1 MGPRPLPQ
9 PTANSPLKRLS
20 SLQKVSNNNHYHLPN
35 DASFNSVYSDPVPV
49 LSADATYSTHSN
61 AALVI
66 PSSHSPSSSFQTSP
80 NIGSEGGMLH
90 TSSST
95 STNNNYNHMSN
106 VLSPQLSD
114 DSFSG
119 RNQYSNTNNYDDST
133 SPTAENFDHLQDSN
147 TAVDTHHQEIT
158 KKESFDRPDYH
169 IKIVCVGDGG
179 CGKTSLMLTYTIGKF
194 PTTYVPT
201 VFENYL
207 TNIRAPDG
215 KLIELALWD
224 TAGQEEYDRLRV
236 LSYPEVNILLVC
248 FGIDSPT
255 SLENVID
262 KWLPEVSHFCPD
274 IPILLVGLK
283 LDLRTEIS
291 AQEYLHAKNIKCI
304 TKEQGESVAK
314 KIGARGYLECS
325 ARMSWGVSN
334 IFTTAMEIVLN
345 DHFGVAQQQQKP
357 QEQKEQQSLPT
368 KEKKPLNNIL
378 KSSKSVKKNNDAKM
392 ITSSK
397 NQKLLKK
404 KKRKCIIL

>member
-20 SLQKVSNNNHYHLPN
+20 SLQKASNAHLPTDN
-35 DASFNSVYSDPVPV
+35 SFNSVYSDPVPV
-49 LSADATYSTHSN
+49 LSADATYATHSN

-66 PSSHSPSSSFQTSP
+66 PSHSPSSSFHTSP
-80 NIGSEGGMLH
+80 KIGNESNDMH
-90 TSSST
+90 ASS
-95 STNNNYNHMSN
+95 STNNNYSYGSGGH
-106 VLSPQLSD
+106 LSPPSPQFSD
-114 DSFSG
+114 HSFSA
-119 RNQYSNTNNYDDST
+119 RNQHSNTHFD
-133 SPTAENFDHLQDSN
+133 SPTDTFKHSSDSN
-147 TAVDTHHQEIT
+147 TAVVDNNNQNNTTQ
-158 KKESFDRPDYH
+158 KESFDRPDYH

-179 CGKTSLMLTYTIGKF
+179 CGKTSLLLTYTIGKF

-248 FGIDSPT
+248 FGIDSPA

-291 AQEYLHAKNIKCI
+291 AQEYLQAKNIKCI

-334 IFTTAMEIVLN
+334 IFTTAMEIVLG
-345 DHFGVAQQQQKP
+345 DHFGYKQQP
-357 QEQKEQQSLPT
+357 PIQSSSQP
-368 KEKKPLNNIL
+368 KEKKQLNSYL
-378 KSSKSVKKNNDAKM
+378 KSSKSIKKNNTNNDK
-392 ITSSK
+392 IISSSSSK
-397 NQKLLKK
+397 YQKQLKK